1 MMSIGIIVHAEVVFE
16 RLWLHLLIRISSG
29 ADEVQMSNFFRLIMN
44 KCTVASVRKI
54 SAQH

>member
-44 KCTVASVRKI
+44 
-54 SAQH
+54 